1 MKNKFIFS
9 FKSIVIFVFCFV
21 LLGSLILSL
30 SLSKK
35 ASGLDVSEPV
45 GGWES
50 LEEPSP
56 SDTGGN
62 GGINTGGITITDTG
76 GAGMMGDNPAE
87 DIAVMPV
94 GAQVGDTWTG
104 PSGQTYIAT
113 FSNPELVSELA
124 AQGIIVTPYWAPVDS
139 SSNNTTPP
147 NDSDNDKYSCSGAPN
162 YTCYTDSNGAYS
174 SLAACQSSCKP
185 STITPT
191 VDPSQAQYRCMQC
204 RCH

>member
-1 MKNKFIFS
+1 VKKTILILFVVM
-9 FKSIVIFVFCFV
+9 IVIVCFV
-21 LLGSLILSL
+21 TGNTQNHGDDGLIEAEDVSYVKDEDQDLVPNPNDTAIGDTFVGSTGTTYKLQEENISDQEKKDLADLGFI
-30 SLSKK
+30 
-35 ASGLDVSEPV
+35 ASGVWVPV
-45 GGWES
+45 DED
-50 LEEPSP
+50 

-124 AQGIIVTPYWAPVDS
+124 AQGIIVTPYWAPVGG
-139 SSNNTTPP
+139 N
-147 NDSDNDKYSCSGAPN
+147 
-162 YTCYTDSNGAYS
+162 
-174 SLAACQSSCKP
+174 
-185 STITPT
+185 
-191 VDPSQAQYRCMQC
+191 
-204 RCH
+204 

>member
-9 FKSIVIFVFCFV
+9 FKSVVIFVFCFV
-21 LLGSLILSL
+21 LLGSFVLLS

-45 GGWES
+45 GGWPEETPPA
-50 LEEPSP
+50 EEPP
-56 SDTGGN
+56 SGN
-62 GGINTGGITITDTG
+62 GSNGLIE
-76 GAGMMGDNPAE
+76 AE
-87 DIAVMPV
+87 DISNLQGMDQGSEPDPDNTSI
-94 GAQVGDTWTG
+94 GTTFTG
-104 PSGQTYIAT
+104 PSGTTYVLQEENLSEQEIQDLANLG
-113 FSNPELVSELA
+113 FSPAGVWVPVS
-124 AQGIIVTPYWAPVDS
+124 TPNGDG
-139 SSNNTTPP
+139 NG
-147 NDSDNDKYSCSGAPN
+147 DRYSCSGAPN